1 MQELT
6 QPLRGTKEEAAR
18 GSWGPIG
25 ALSLPTLWFTPR
37 ASGIRSCPP
46 SSPQPPG
53 GSLLGMLLLRHP
65 APATPALIAGAVIL
79 LPCLRGKDL
88 LTASGSC
95 V

>member
-25 ALSLPTLWFTPR
+25 ALSLTTLWFTPH
-37 ASGIRSCPP
+37 ASGIRCCPP
-46 SSPQPPG
+46 SSPQP
-53 GSLLGMLLLRHP
+53 LLGMLLLQHP
-65 APATPALIAGAVIL
+65 APAAPALITGAAIL